1 MATGG
6 SSIYK
11 GSDLIHEYSCSKCV
25 ENDLNSEAKH
35 FCPLCDHYL
44 CNKCV
49 KLHNGYHNKH
59 TVYGHGDMQKWA
71 GFYMDRCDQ
80 HGNKLEVHCDDH
92 QELCCS
98 VCVALTHR
106 LCSSISHLP
115 DLARGFLNTAE
126 FMQLPA
132 AVEKMRNRFDEL
144 KNAMLKD
151 QISLKDSYENILSE
165 IKALRNEM
173 NMMLDKLE
181 KKTVDKLDSMKK
193 DLEKSIEADIETCA
207 QKNDQLKNM
216 MEKLQQMAGKH
227 KETNS
232 YIGFRKCQ
240 TMLNEATSITL
251 EVKKRPTKRID
262 FVSDKSVLPFLRDLN
277 SLGNV
282 DSINSM
288 TKRTY
293 SDHVYETQGS
303 TFHSVRIKKDIYKCY
318 IVSICE
324 FPSGEVVIA
333 DRRNSRVKLLNNLY
347 QVTDYYDLPYYVQ
360 NLCLTAGDNM
370 AVAVDDSLSSHITHE
385 IHFLSVT
392 RGKLQAVRKFTTNHN
407 CRCIAHHQGQLY
419 VSSNC
424 ALFQYTMDGTPVK
437 KILEHISRGW
447 PEHRCA
453 VSTDGLRIYETYL
466 SEKKL
471 ITLDK
476 DGQVLSTLEDP
487 ELQEPCGLFVSQS
500 GHVFCVWEE
509 ISHSVTSGQGG

>member
-98 VCVALTHR
+98 VCVALTH
-106 LCSSISHLP
+106 
-115 DLARGFLNTAE
+115 
-126 FMQLPA
+126 
-132 AVEKMRNRFDEL
+132 
-144 KNAMLKD
+144 
-151 QISLKDSYENILSE
+151 
-165 IKALRNEM
+165 
-173 NMMLDKLE
+173 
-181 KKTVDKLDSMKK
+181 
-193 DLEKSIEADIETCA
+193 
-207 QKNDQLKNM
+207 
-216 MEKLQQMAGKH
+216 
-227 KETNS
+227 
-232 YIGFRKCQ
+232 
-240 TMLNEATSITL
+240 
-251 EVKKRPTKRID
+251 
-262 FVSDKSVLPFLRDLN
+262 RDLN

-476 DGQVLSTLEDP
+476 DGQ
-487 ELQEPCGLFVSQS
+487 
-500 GHVFCVWEE
+500 
-509 ISHSVTSGQGG
+509 